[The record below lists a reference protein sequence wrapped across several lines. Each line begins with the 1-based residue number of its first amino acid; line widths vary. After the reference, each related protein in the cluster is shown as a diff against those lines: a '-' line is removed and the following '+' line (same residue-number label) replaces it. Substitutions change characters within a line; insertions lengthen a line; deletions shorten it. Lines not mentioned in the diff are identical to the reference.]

1 VLLKLF
7 LAFTTIPILEIYI
20 LIKIGSIFGAFTSI
34 IMVIFTGFLGAYLAR
49 IQGLNTLFRI
59 QESIREGRMPSG
71 ELIDALLIVVAG
83 LLLLTPGFLT
93 DTIGFILLIQTTRNL
108 IKFWLQKKI
117 KSKYFPSQTEETII
131 QK

>member
-1 VLLKLF
+1 MLLKLF